1 MMDMEY
7 LKKHKL
13 LILIII
19 FTLIRFFLSYHLP
32 NFYYENL
39 GFDDG
44 LMIKEF
50 ESLIS
55 GNYLGT
61 YNNII
66 LTKGIIYPL
75 FLTIIHYIHLN
86 YNVVFTIIYILS
98 CAFFTKSFKN
108 IINNKKILLILY
120 IILLFNP
127 ISYSSELFQR
137 LYRNSL
143 SIIEML
149 LFLSLVIRIISN
161 KKTKISLYLF
171 LGIISSIMLLTR
183 EDNIWIYIVFITLFI
198 YNIYHNHKVK
208 NIIINLVPLLVLI
221 INLNIFSFIN
231 YKNYGV
237 YTYNELTNSSFKDA
251 YIKIMQIKDDKK
263 IDKVSISKDVLNK
276 LIDVSEKFNIEKD
289 NLDKMYDRLGDDN
302 GEINNG
308 NIIWYLR
315 NTIYVKNQ
323 FLEAKDANKF
333 FKELKEEIDTLF
345 KEGKL
350 EKEFVIPSVL
360 INTPTINEIKEL
372 PKNFLKAII
381 YTSSYQNVRSFSKTD
396 LLKLNNGSFDD
407 DVNSYI
413 IKCTDYH
420 NTENIIKDNNFIYE
434 VIRIIYKY
442 LTIILSIYALFIYI
456 KKIKEK
462 NKINFIISLILII
475 YIVILCGI
483 TYTDTTAFKAIRYFY
498 LGNIYILQ
506 SVFIFLNIWREY
518 GKGFNNINALFK
530 RGKNNQKMY

>member
-32 NFYYENL
+32 NFYYKNL

-323 FLEAKDANKF
+323 FLEAKDANKY

>member
-149 LFLSLVIRIISN
+149 FFLSLVIRIISN

-183 EDNIWIYIVFITLFI
+183 EDNIWIYIVFIILFI

-323 FLEAKDANKF
+323 FLEAKDANKY

-442 LTIILSIYALFIYI
+442 LTIILSIYALVIFI